1 MRLWF
6 FFFIIRKVWGL
17 AAITCWRGWIHY
29 GRTEGARGWEWRQ
42 NLGWI
47 NFSMRRK
54 NMRILTNLN
63 NLLMCPTGIKLTNF
77 LININQLLRESSRGI
92 QWTRWKRINWRI
104 KSRLLHQFHLSINS
118 RSKIYEA
125 RTRLGGF
132 RTGVW
137 CGCRRV
143 DAAFELLFFF
153 SRIRTDS
160 ALICADSA
168 RIRPNRVVSAGNWK
182 GRNQPWIM
190 SE

>member
-1 MRLWF
+1 MGNTFQWGFDF

-92 QWTRWKRINWRI
+92 QWTCWKRINWRI

-143 DAAFELLFFF
+143 DAAF
-153 SRIRTDS
+153 
-160 ALICADSA
+160 
-168 RIRPNRVVSAGNWK
+168 
-182 GRNQPWIM
+182 
-190 SE
+190 